1 MSSNSE
7 CVKEQLPFSIWQ
19 RVEFIYRKI
28 IRQHIKAE
36 GITKE
41 RLVFNWPSRHNRSL
55 ESEWK
60 VSTFICSFSGI
71 FKALILWGLSIYLF
85 FPWKNSTQQELQT
98 DLIRLPSL
106 MHTWKY
112 QEINTYIHTHQSRP
126 AVAMAILSLCVAPS
140 LFAAKKCRTGSIYMH
155 ILRAL
160 QMSLLWAAG
169 SFFSICHIEKM
180 WTYTKIKNGG
190 TAIDPEKGRMQL
202 LHLPF
207 L

>member
-1 MSSNSE
+1 MSSNTE
-7 CVKEQLPFSIWQ
+7 CVKEQLPFSIWH
-19 RVEFIYRKI
+19 RGELSYRKI
-28 IRQHIKAE
+28 IRASE

-41 RLVFNWPSRHNRSL
+41 RQVFNWPSRHNRSL

-71 FKALILWGLSIYLF
+71 FKALIPWGLSISF
-85 FPWKNSTQQELQT
+85 FPPWKNSAQQELQT
-98 DLIRLPSL
+98 DLISLPSL
-106 MHTWKY
+106 MHTRKH
-112 QEINTYIHTHQSRP
+112 QEINTYTHTHQSRP

-140 LFAAKKCRTGSIYMH
+140 LFAAEKCGTGSIYMH

-160 QMSLLWAAG
+160 QMCLLWAAG
-169 SFFSICHIEKM
+169 SFFFPICHVEKM
-180 WTYTKIKNGG
+180 WTYTKTKNGG

-202 LHLPF
+202 HLPF